1 MFPCSWRDERHEAI
15 YMKYSAKQRK
25 IMDNLF
31 LWKSASATSL
41 CKSFYSPRKLRL
53 FFSLID
59 SWRAH
64 QKTPALALDLPP
76 NKGRASVTQVNAM
89 RFTTMSV
96 VTFRTSNPYSTIR
109 HLIYALFNTW
119 NAVTY
124 HEQIILNVIYPWYLD
139 YYVCMGCSR
148 ETTLEEKKNKNP
160 SQAVSLTVGLN
171 HFISTRTT
179 LNKYTQRK
187 SNYFEAEWFTR
198 EGIVERR
205 FSWRIWHSQWQ

>member
-1 MFPCSWRDERHEAI
+1 VESSGHKENLIRLKENLISEIVLYSSGFYTRSHRCFLVLEGARHEGI
-15 YMKYSAKQRK
+15 NMKYSAKQRK

-96 VTFRTSNPYSTIR
+96 VTFRTSKILTAQ
-109 HLIYALFNTW
+109 YAT
-119 NAVTY
+119 
-124 HEQIILNVIYPWYLD
+124 
-139 YYVCMGCSR
+139 
-148 ETTLEEKKNKNP
+148 
-160 SQAVSLTVGLN
+160 
-171 HFISTRTT
+171 
-179 LNKYTQRK
+179 
-187 SNYFEAEWFTR
+187 
-198 EGIVERR
+198 
-205 FSWRIWHSQWQ
+205 